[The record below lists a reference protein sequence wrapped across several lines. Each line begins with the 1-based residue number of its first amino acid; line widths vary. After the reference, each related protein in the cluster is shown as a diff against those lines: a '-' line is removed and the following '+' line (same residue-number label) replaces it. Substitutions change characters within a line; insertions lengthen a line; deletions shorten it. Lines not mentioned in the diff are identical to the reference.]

1 MGARAVDERFNVSG
15 KVQQVTW
22 GGFELA
28 QGIDSRFTGG
38 RVAPA
43 VQSAYDQGLQLA
55 LGGLSFLAAGYEIA
69 KQERLVGGAQ
79 RAEDSGN
86 AIATADSNATTP
98 SAADV
103 TGGM

>member
-15 KVQQVTW
+15 KVQQVTTS
-22 GGFELA
+22 GFELA

-55 LGGLSFLAAGYEIA
+55 LGGLSFLAAGYESA
-69 KQERLVGGAQ
+69 KQERLVGGAPL
-79 RAEDSGN
+79 AEFSGN
-86 AIATADSNATTP
+86 GIATADSNAATP
-98 SAADV
+98 SAIDAS
-103 TGGM
+103 GGE